1 MSHSDDASF
10 RILVLG
16 DFGGRGSRGE
26 HAPEELTRRRLHR
39 VDRDEFEGLFAK
51 LGVAVRLAIPPSA
64 APVDLPLRSLEDLH
78 PDRLLETVAA
88 FGELRALRRRL
99 NDPRSFADAARE
111 LDAGAVPGRPAPPVP
126 TTPTPAPPASATDD
140 LLGATL
146 AATGA
151 GSSARGRGAE
161 LVDALLR
168 ELVVPHVSP
177 APDPRRDELLAAV
190 DGATGALLRTL
201 LRQPAVRA
209 LECAWRG
216 LELLLR
222 RLDTDAAVRLEL
234 LDLTRAELRAALG
247 DEPLAGGFGRRLVEG
262 SRHTPGAEPWSLL
275 VLAEAF
281 DATPDDAQFLARLG
295 GLAMALDAPL
305 VAAGNAT
312 LVGCGA
318 GEPPAEPDAWNERP
332 AAAAH
337 AAWQA
342 LRVSPCAGWLAL
354 TWPRLLLRLPYGA
367 RGGSVE
373 GLAFEELADADDH
386 EGYLWGSGAFAVAVH
401 LGSESERL
409 GGDLRA
415 DACVELAELP
425 AHVRERD
432 GETTLQP
439 CAELVLTERAA
450 ERVRAAGLLPLRAM
464 KGRDAVQLGPLRAL
478 DGGLLRGRW
487 S

>member
-51 LGVAVRLAIPPSA
+51 LGVAVRLTTSPDAV
-64 APVDLPLRSLEDLH
+64 PVDLPLRSLDELH

-111 LDAGAVPGRPAPPVP
+111 LGAGAAPAPAAP
-126 TTPTPAPPASATDD
+126 TPTTDD
-140 LLGATL
+140 LLGAAL
-146 AATGA
+146 AATDA
-151 GSSARGRGAE
+151 GNAARGRGAE

-190 DGATGALLRTL
+190 DRATGALLRTL

-209 LECAWRG
+209 LECVWRG

-222 RLDTDAAVRLEL
+222 RLDTDAAVHLEL
-234 LDLTRAELRAALG
+234 LDLTRAELRAALL

-275 VLAEAF
+275 VLAESF
-281 DATPDDAQFLARLG
+281 DATPDDARFLARLG
-295 GLAMALDAPL
+295 ELAMALGAPL
-305 VAAGNAT
+305 VAAGNAA

-318 GEPPAEPDAWNERP
+318 GEPPAEPDAWNVHPDGETQTV
-332 AAAAH
+332 
-337 AAWQA
+337 WQA
-342 LRVSPCAGWLAL
+342 LRASPCAGWLAL

-401 LGSESERL
+401 LGSEHERL
-409 GGDLRA
+409 GEDLRA

-478 DGGLLRGRW
+478 DGELLRGRW

>member
-16 DFGGRGSRGE
+16 DFSGRGSRGE

-51 LGVAVRLAIPPSA
+51 LGVAVRLTSSPDAI
-64 APVDLPLRSLEDLH
+64 PVDLPLRSLDDLH

-111 LDAGAVPGRPAPPVP
+111 LGAAAVPGRPA
-126 TTPTPAPPASATDD
+126 TPAPAPAAPATDD
-140 LLGATL
+140 LLGAAL
-146 AATGA
+146 AATDA
-151 GSSARGRGAE
+151 GNAARGRGAE

-168 ELVVPHVSP
+168 ELVVPHLSP
-177 APDPRRDELLAAV
+177 APDPRRDGLLAAV

-222 RLDTDAAVRLEL
+222 RLDTDAVVHLEL

-275 VLAEAF
+275 VLAESF
-281 DATPDDAQFLARLG
+281 DATPDDARFLARLG

-305 VAAGNAT
+305 VAAGNAA
-312 LVGCGA
+312 LVGCAA
-318 GEPPAEPDAWNERP
+318 GEPPTEPDAWNEHP
-332 AAAAH
+332 EGAAQ

-386 EGYLWGSGAFAVAVH
+386 EGYLWGSGAFAVAIH